1 MAKERERRGSKRSP
15 VGSMREPQAP
25 KIIPSRVWW
34 EAAWTFWRGLAFKEK
49 ALIVMG
55 VFVPALDQIA
65 RLASIG
71 VTMKAISSGV
81 RQHPDVETRLWLG
94 FLILAASAISGL
106 IVVVSNRVTR
116 NLKGLV
122 TRLVRRIYGRI
133 MAATAGIPIHERES
147 QIASLVARERDF
159 VKTATSGLLDF
170 IDFVA
175 AVSIVVVLLLAL
187 AWFNWIVGSILF
199 VSGLVALLILKFRI
213 RTTTPRESP
222 DAQDARKKMIEQFE
236 RIAGGGENTQ
246 LAIDRYADNDFD
258 RITLSE
264 LETKTRLQKKIT
276 AVMGSGSAILMAVVF
291 FLVSAEG
298 AFDERKMVWLVV
310 FVFGLRMV
318 VTHGKHAMVSWGA
331 VLGEKENLMAMAK
344 AIVTPLPGMGG
355 DGGAA
360 GADDQTS
367 EDTTASP
374 PRIVAYSLHGLNG
387 TEITS
392 REPLAVE
399 ITVESDREIEEFNWS
414 FAISRMETNSFLIT
428 KASVDSGISWKL
440 PKGRSRFRM
449 ESGPVWLPAGSYS
462 AWIGIASGS
471 RTLHLLGSNADPV
484 PLVVLPDEVAKRSV
498 QTRVAKDAV
507 LFDVAW
513 ERDFETGSLE
523 ETMIVAPDPS
533 KLVSQ

>member
-1 MAKERERRGSKRSP
+1 
-15 VGSMREPQAP
+15 MREPQAP

-34 EAAWTFWRGLAFKEK
+34 EAARTFWRGLAFKEK

-55 VFVPALDQIA
+55 VLVPALDQIA

-81 RQHPDVETRLWLG
+81 RQHPDLETRLWLG

-122 TRLVRRIYGRI
+122 TRLVRRVYGRI
-133 MAATAGIPIHERES
+133 MAATAGIPLNERES
-147 QIASLVARERDF
+147 QIASLVAKERDF

-187 AWFNWIVGSILF
+187 TWFNWIVGSILF
-199 VSGLVALLILKFRI
+199 VSGLVALLILKFRV
-213 RTTTPRESP
+213 RTATSRESP
-222 DAQDARKKMIEQFE
+222 DAQNARKKMIEQFE

-246 LAIDRYADNDFD
+246 LVIDRYADNDFD

-264 LETKTRLQKKIT
+264 LEAKTRLQKKIT

-318 VTHGKHAMVSWGA
+318 VTHGKHAMVNWGA
-331 VLGEKENLMAMAK
+331 VLGEKVTLMELAK
-344 AIVTPLPGMGG
+344 ASIMPPPTPGEQDGEVDAVDAGRNGIAKAGPG
-355 DGGAA
+355 
-360 GADDQTS
+360 
-367 EDTTASP
+367 
-374 PRIVAYSLHGLNG
+374 PRIVDFSFHGLNG
-387 TEITS
+387 AEIVS
-392 REPLAVE
+392 REPMVLE
-399 ITVESDREIEEFNWS
+399 MTVETGEEIRGFYWS
-414 FAISRMETNSFLIT
+414 FSILPPGGSPYIASKTSEDCGIT
-428 KASVDSGISWKL
+428 WNL
-440 PKGRSRFRM
+440 PPGRSRFRVV
-449 ESGPVWLPAGSYS
+449 SGPLWLPAGKYS
-462 AWIGIASGS
+462 AMVGIAKGNRLLDLVGS
-471 RTLHLLGSNADPV
+471 QEA
-484 PLVVLPDEVAKRSV
+484 PLTITVLPDDIAKRSV
-498 QTRVAKDAV
+498 QKRVASDAV
-507 LFDVAW
+507 LLDVEWDTEFRHEDSRVEPA
-513 ERDFETGSLE
+513 GSE
-523 ETMIVAPDPS
+523 SPSFCREIV
-533 KLVSQ
+533 